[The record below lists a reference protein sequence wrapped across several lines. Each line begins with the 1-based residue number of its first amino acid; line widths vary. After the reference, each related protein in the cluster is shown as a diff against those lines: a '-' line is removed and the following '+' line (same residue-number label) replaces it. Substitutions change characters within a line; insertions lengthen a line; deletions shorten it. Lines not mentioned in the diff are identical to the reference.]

1 MKFTK
6 KQVDLMEA
14 LGHMSDMDKLM
25 CYEGFEEAYW
35 EQRANGIAAEKSFT
49 KWLERLVIWK
59 QQKERLAAMMLS
71 KRNYSSV
78 DI

>member
-14 LGHMSDMDKLM
+14 LGYMTDMQKLM
-25 CYEGFEEAYW
+25 CHEGFEEAYW

-49 KWLERLVIWK
+49 KWLERTLIWR
-59 QQKERLAAMMLS
+59 QQVARLRAT
-71 KRNYSSV
+71 KT
-78 DI
+78 I

>member
-14 LGHMSDMDKLM
+14 LGYMSDMDKLM
-25 CYEGFEEAYW
+25 CHEGFEEAYW

-49 KWLERLVIWK
+49 KWLERTLIWR
-59 QQKERLAAMMLS
+59 QQVDRLRGQRMFG
-71 KRNYSSV
+71 
-78 DI
+78 